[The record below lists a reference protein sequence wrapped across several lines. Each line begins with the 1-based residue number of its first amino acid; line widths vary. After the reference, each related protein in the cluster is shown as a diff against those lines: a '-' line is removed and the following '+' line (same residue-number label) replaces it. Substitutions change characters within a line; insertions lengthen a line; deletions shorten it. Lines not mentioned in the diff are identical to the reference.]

1 MNIKTNKLDK
11 NVLIILNESRF
22 KKMKVKYP
30 YLAGL
35 QFIAFESNTFLF
47 RKSLWGSSRRDT
59 IGNNSK
65 RHKSQ

>member
-47 RKSLWGSSRRDT
+47 RKSL
-59 IGNNSK
+59 
-65 RHKSQ
+65 